1 MVRQRDFFDA
11 RKRGD
16 RAGYTL
22 IQGDCTLRSVI
33 PGRRKNCECD
43 DALRVESRID
53 MAQRPKAAHQETRR
67 DQQHQRQRNF

>member
-11 RKRGD
+11 RKRRD

-22 IQGDCTLRSVI
+22 IQGDRTLRSVI
-33 PGRRKNCECD
+33 PRRRKNCECD

-53 MAQRPKAAHQETRR
+53 MA
-67 DQQHQRQRNF
+67 